1 MEISH
6 IGASRRSHTESCLSS
21 VILLCFVGCD
31 RTYGKLHILDKW
43 QSIKA
48 AVLHADDDES
58 ESVHG
63 MKKMRSLK
71 SPSEGAA
78 LSPREI
84 ELH

>member
-1 MEISH
+1 MGISH
-6 IGASRRSHTESCLSS
+6 RGASKRSHTESFIFFVMS
-21 VILLCFVGCD
+21 LCYVGCD
-31 RTYGKLHILDKW
+31 HTGGKLHILDKW

-71 SPSEGAA
+71 NPSEGATQ
-78 LSPREI
+78 LP
-84 ELH
+84 

>member
-1 MEISH
+1 VGISH
-6 IGASRRSHTESCLSS
+6 RGASRTSHTENCIFF
-21 VILLCFVGCD
+21 VISLCRVGCD
-31 RTYGKLHILDKW
+31 HIGGKLHTLDKW

-71 SPSEGAA
+71 NPSEGATQ
-78 LSPREI
+78 LP
-84 ELH
+84 